1 MVGHT
6 GNIEATVKAIEA
18 VDECVGKIFEQCK
31 KNRYSLILTSD
42 HGNAENMFDEKKN
55 IACTTHSLNLVP
67 FIICEKI
74 NYSIKTG
81 KLADIAPT
89 VLKLLGLEIPTLMK
103 GKPLIK

>member
-6 GNIEATVKAIEA
+6 GNVEATVKAIET
-18 VDECVGKIFEQCK
+18 VDECIGKIFKECK
-31 KNRYSLILTSD
+31 KSRYSLIITSD
-42 HGNAENMFDEKKN
+42 HGNAENMFDEKKKMV
-55 IACTTHSLNLVP
+55 CTTHSLNLVP
-67 FIICEKI
+67 FTICEKI

-89 VLKLLGLEIPTLMK
+89 VLKLLGLEIPDVMK

>member
-18 VDECVGKIFEQCK
+18 VDQCIGKIFKESQK
-31 KNRYSLILTSD
+31 SGYSLILTSD

-55 IACTTHSLNLVP
+55 MACTTHSLNLVP
-67 FIICEKI
+67 FTICEKI
-74 NYSIKTG
+74 NYSTKTG

-89 VLKLLGLEIPTLMK
+89 VLRLLDLEIPTVMK